1 MLVLSR
7 KSGEK
12 IHIGEGIVIEI
23 RKVAGNR
30 VTVGV
35 VAPRDMRILR
45 GELREAATAFDPE
58 PSDEQ
63 DLADAPRH
71 EPYPILSETL
81 TSGFAARR
89 AESSV
94 SSV

>member
-45 GELREAATAFDPE
+45 GELQEAATAFDPE
-58 PSDEQ
+58 PGEE
-63 DLADAPRH
+63 LDAAPGSRL
-71 EPYPILSETL
+71 EPYPVISETL
-81 TSGFAARR
+81 STGFSARR
-89 AESSV
+89 SDSSV
-94 SSV
+94 SSL

>member
-45 GELREAATAFDPE
+45 GELREAATAFDSESAEDP
-58 PSDEQ
+58 
-63 DLADAPRH
+63 DLPHESGR
-71 EPYPILSETL
+71 EPYPVLSDTL
-81 TSGFAARR
+81 STSFVARR

-94 SSV
+94 SSM